1 MTSEIEN
8 VTPTE
13 PVEAKQV
20 QQVEQVEQTST
31 EATTEQTQ
39 EQQGE
44 QENKEKRTPWF
55 EKRIAELTR
64 EKYEARRAAEEAKQ
78 EAERIRQAL
87 ANPQQGQQEYKQQ
100 PADVNTLAEQRAR
113 QMLAEQQLNQSIDK
127 VWQAGKSEFPN
138 FDQAVSNLQLVG
150 ASREFVELAVSF
162 DAGHK
167 LIAHLGSDLD
177 EAARI
182 LSLPPVH
189 MARELTKLEM
199 KLSQPQPKP
208 VSKAPAPISPLG
220 SSGTGEVDPARVS
233 DGEWYERVYLKN
245 RK

>member
-1 MTSEIEN
+1 MTLENEN

-13 PVEAKQV
+13 PVEAEQV
-20 QQVEQVEQTST
+20 QQVEQTST

-39 EQQGE
+39 EQQNDTAN
-44 QENKEKRTPWF
+44 ENKEKRTPWF

-64 EKYEARRAAEEAKQ
+64 EKYEARRAAEEAKAQ
-78 EAERIRQAL
+78 AERYRQAI
-87 ANPQQGQQEYKQQ
+87 AQPEQGQQDEPQ
-100 PADVNTLAEQRAR
+100 ADVNTLAEQRAR
-113 QMLAEQQLNQSIDK
+113 QMLAEQQLQQSVDK
-127 VWQAGKSEFPN
+127 VWQAGKSEFEN

-150 ASREFVELAVSF
+150 ASREFVELACSF

-167 LIAHLGSDLD
+167 LIAHLGNDLD

-189 MARELTKLEM
+189 MARELTKLEF

-208 VSKAPAPISPLG
+208 VSKAPAPITPIG
-220 SSGTGEVDPARVS
+220 SGSATESGLRDDLPI
-233 DGEWYERVYLKN
+233 DEWMRRHSQ